1 MYKNRTD
8 ATVEVASAKV
18 QKMLPE
24 PVAVFHTTRPPVT
37 VVSNAVVPLDTS
49 RLGTSPVGAKHETRP
64 IDMSCVSQAGS
75 AVLPPLMSVGH
86 PIGTVDV
93 SSTPVDDNVSSVVCR
108 SPNWIAGHGGVRQRE
123 GHREK
128 K

>member
-1 MYKNRTD
+1 M
-8 ATVEVASAKV
+8 
-18 QKMLPE
+18 
-24 PVAVFHTTRPPVT
+24 T